1 MGSGRP
7 GNRGRTVK
15 RQRAFTLIEV
25 LVAMAVF
32 AVLAAFAYGTLSQTL
47 LSAEILS
54 ARMDRLQAL
63 QRTMRLL
70 TDDLQQLAPRPVRDV
85 LGDNLRPAL
94 DTGFQSG
101 FALELTRSG
110 WSNPVVLPRGTQQ
123 RAAYRIEDGEL
134 IRFHWYALDRTLSN
148 EPVSVTLLDGVE
160 AMQLRFV
167 MGDNNYS
174 DQWPPLNRPGALGAR
189 QRPRAVE
196 VTLLLEDEGEI
207 RRLIEVAP

>member
-1 MGSGRP
+1 MI
-7 GNRGRTVK
+7 

-32 AVLAAFAYGTLSQTL
+32 AVLAGFAYSTLGQTL
-47 LSAEILS
+47 LSAEILNE
-54 ARMDRLQAL
+54 RMDRLQAL

-70 TDDLQQLAPRPVRDV
+70 TDDLQQLAPRPIRDE

-110 WSNPVVLPRGTQQ
+110 WSNPIVLPRGTQQ

-134 IRFHWYALDRTLSN
+134 IRFHWHALDRTLSN

-160 AMQLRFV
+160 GLQFRFLV
-167 MGDNNYS
+167 GNNDYTEE
-174 DQWPPLNRPGALGAR
+174 WPPLNLPGALGAR

-196 VTLLLEDEGEI
+196 ITLLLEEEGEI

>member
-1 MGSGRP
+1 
-7 GNRGRTVK
+7 VK
-15 RQRAFTLIEV
+15 RQQAFTLIEV
-25 LVAMAVF
+25 LVAMAIF
-32 AVLAAFAYGTLSQTL
+32 AVLAAFSYGTLSQTL

-134 IRFHWYALDRTLSN
+134 IRFHWYTLDRTLNN

-167 MGDNNYS
+167 MGTDDYS

-196 VTLLLEDEGEI
+196 VTLLLEEEGEI

>member
-1 MGSGRP
+1 MI
-7 GNRGRTVK
+7 

-25 LVAMAVF
+25 LVAMTVF
-32 AVLAAFAYGTLSQTL
+32 AVLAGFAYSTLGQTL
-47 LSAEILS
+47 LSAEILNE
-54 ARMDRLQAL
+54 RMDRLQAL

-70 TDDLQQLAPRPVRDV
+70 TDDLQQLAPRPIRDE

-110 WSNPVVLPRGTQQ
+110 WSNPIVLPRGTQQ

-134 IRFHWYALDRTLSN
+134 IRFHWHALDRTLSN

-160 AMQLRFV
+160 GLQFRFLV
-167 MGDNNYS
+167 GNNDYTE
-174 DQWPPLNRPGALGAR
+174 QWPPLNLPGALGAR

-196 VTLLLEDEGEI
+196 ITLLLEEEGEI

>member
-1 MGSGRP
+1 MI
-7 GNRGRTVK
+7 

-32 AVLAAFAYGTLSQTL
+32 AVLAGFAYSTLGQTL
-47 LSAEILS
+47 LSAEILNE
-54 ARMDRLQAL
+54 RMDRLQAL

-70 TDDLQQLAPRPVRDV
+70 TDDLQQLAPRPIRDE

-110 WSNPVVLPRGTQQ
+110 WSNPIVLPRGTQQ

-134 IRFHWYALDRTLSN
+134 IRFHWHALDRTLSN

-160 AMQLRFV
+160 GLQFRFLV
-167 MGDNNYS
+167 GNNDYTE
-174 DQWPPLNRPGALGAR
+174 QWPPLNLPAALGAR

-196 VTLLLEDEGEI
+196 ITLLLEEEGEI